1 MSENKNT
8 SCIFCK
14 IARGEIPSYKVYED
28 NEILAF
34 LDINPASRGHT
45 LVVVKEHVDDV
56 TKCPRHLLDRAFEVA
71 QMIAQ
76 AMVSQLGAD
85 GVNIL
90 TNAGEVA
97 GQSVPHFHIHV
108 IPRYINDGLKLT
120 FPPKQLENKEME
132 DLKDILN
139 KAL

>member
-108 IPRYINDGLKLT
+108 IPRYLNDGLKLA